1 MLSAVFWSARLG
13 WSDCCG
19 EVDLVPYGV
28 SDFTASGGG
37 KSQELERGDCCPVS
51 VGCFDRP
58 NSCADHLWGR
68 LSCVGVVGC
77 WNPTRR

>member
-1 MLSAVFWSARLG
+1 MLSPCFGPLG
-13 WSDCCG
+13 WDGPDCCG

-51 VGCFDRP
+51 VGCFDRRGVPTP
-58 NSCADHLWGR
+58 ND
-68 LSCVGVVGC
+68 
-77 WNPTRR
+77 PYT